1 MIYKV
6 SVNKGQLVQLLR
18 ARGFHP
24 TEKRARFQQKPRCWE
39 LVWKEPAGQCK
50 AVAEYVG
57 GERWERCRGQSKRP
71 ERVAGI
77 GERRSCIDSKENTED
92 PNREA
97 SPQSACS
104 ADSSPYRARG
114 ALYLRIE
121 HPGGH
126 KYEVIPRGEQLR
138 LAILRPAMPELK
150 Q

>member
-6 SVNKGQLVQLLR
+6 SVNKSQLVQLLR

-50 AVAEYVG
+50 AVAE
-57 GERWERCRGQSKRP
+57 WA
-71 ERVAGI
+71 AGKL
-77 GERRSCIDSKENTED
+77 G
-92 PNREA
+92 
-97 SPQSACS
+97 
-104 ADSSPYRARG
+104 
-114 ALYLRIE
+114 LRIE

-126 KYEVIPRGEQLR
+126 KYEVILKGDQLR
-138 LAILRPAMPELK
+138 LGILKPAMPPLP